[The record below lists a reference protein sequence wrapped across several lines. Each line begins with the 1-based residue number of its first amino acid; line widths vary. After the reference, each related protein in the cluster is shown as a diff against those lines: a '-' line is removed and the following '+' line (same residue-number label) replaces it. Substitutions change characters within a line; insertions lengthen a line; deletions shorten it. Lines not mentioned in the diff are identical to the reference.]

1 MLAPRNR
8 RVNTISSKRN
18 SRKLVDTVLER
29 RITMSTN
36 KNTTGIDMKALLS
49 TIWIFVLFNIAFRDI
64 HEILRP
70 GFLEEVMTGTI
81 NGVQM
86 TEGFLLLG
94 GMMLE
99 IPIAM
104 VLLSRVLPYGA
115 NRWANIIAGPIAIA
129 LVVVGAPSDLDDMF
143 FAIIEVVSLLLLV
156 WYAWKWPSPELSPNN
171 GIQ

>member
-1 MLAPRNR
+1 MPAPRNR
-8 RVNTISSKRN
+8 KVNIVLLKSN
-18 SRKLVDTVLER
+18 LMKLIDIVRER
-29 RITMSTN
+29 RTKMSTDE
-36 KNTTGIDMKALLS
+36 KNTGIGMKALLS
-49 TIWIFVLFNIAFRDI
+49 TLWIFVLFNIAFRDI

-70 GFLEEVMTGTI
+70 GFLEEVMTGSV

-104 VLLSRVLPYGA
+104 VLLSRVLPYRV
-115 NRWANIIAGPIAIA
+115 NRWANIIAGPIAIT
-129 LVVVGAPSDLDDMF
+129 LIVVGAPSDLDDMF
-143 FAIIEVVSLLLLV
+143 FATIEVVTLLLLV
-156 WYAWKWPSPELSPNN
+156 WYAWKWPDPGLSSNN

>member
-94 GMMLE
+94 KHHRGSDSE
-99 IPIAM
+99 CP
-104 VLLSRVLPYGA
+104 SCS
-115 NRWANIIAGPIAIA
+115 WCTFGPR
-129 LVVVGAPSDLDDMF
+129 
-143 FAIIEVVSLLLLV
+143 
-156 WYAWKWPSPELSPNN
+156 
-171 GIQ
+171 

>member
-1 MLAPRNR
+1 MPAPRNR
-8 RVNTISSKRN
+8 KVNTVLLKSN
-18 SRKLVDTVLER
+18 SMKLVDNIRER

-36 KNTTGIDMKALLS
+36 KKTAGMAMKALLS
-49 TIWIFVLFNIAFRDI
+49 TLWIFVLFNIAFRDI

-70 GFLEEVMTGTI
+70 GFLEEVMTGTV

-104 VLLSRVLPYGA
+104 VLLSRVLPYRA
-115 NRWANIIAGPIAIA
+115 NRWANIIAGSIAIA

-143 FAIIEVVSLLLLV
+143 FAIIEVVSLLLIV
-156 WYAWKWPSPELSPNN
+156 WYAWKWPNPGLSPDN

>member
-1 MLAPRNR
+1 LLKSNLM
-8 RVNTISSKRN
+8 
-18 SRKLVDTVLER
+18 KLIAIVCER
-29 RITMSTN
+29 RTKMSTDE
-36 KNTTGIDMKALLS
+36 KTTGIGMKALLS
-49 TIWIFVLFNIAFRDI
+49 TLWIFVLFNIVFRDI

-70 GFLEEVMTGTI
+70 GFLEEVMTGTV

-104 VLLSRVLPYGA
+104 VLLSRVLPYRA

-129 LVVVGAPSDLDDMF
+129 LIVFGGPSDLDDMF
-143 FAIIEVVSLLLLV
+143 FATIEVVTLLLIV
-156 WYAWKWPSPELSPNN
+156 WYAWKWPNPGLSPNN

>member
-1 MLAPRNR
+1 
-8 RVNTISSKRN
+8 
-18 SRKLVDTVLER
+18 
-29 RITMSTN
+29 MSTS
-36 KNTTGIDMKALLS
+36 KKTAGMDMKALLS
-49 TIWIFVLFNIAFRDI
+49 TLWIFVLFNIAFRDI

-70 GFLEEVMTGTI
+70 GFLEEVMTGTV

-104 VLLSRVLPYGA
+104 VLLSRVLPYRV

-129 LVVVGAPSDLDDMF
+129 LIVVGAPSDLDDMF
-143 FAIIEVVSLLLLV
+143 FATIEVVTLLFIV
-156 WYAWKWPSPELSPNN
+156 WYAWKWPNPGLSSNN

>member
-1 MLAPRNR
+1 M
-8 RVNTISSKRN
+8 
-18 SRKLVDTVLER
+18 KLVDTVRER
-29 RITMSTN
+29 RIKMSTS
-36 KNTTGIDMKALLS
+36 KKTAGMDMKALLS
-49 TIWIFVLFNIAFRDI
+49 TLWIFVLFNIAFRDI

-70 GFLEEVMTGTI
+70 GFLEEVMTGTV

-104 VLLSRVLPYGA
+104 VLLSRVLPYRA

-129 LVVVGAPSDLDDMF
+129 LIVFGGPSDLDDVF
-143 FAIIEVVSLLLLV
+143 FATIEVVTLLLIV
-156 WYAWKWPSPELSPNN
+156 WYAWKWHNPGLSPNN